1 MGPISDQTAIGGSAS
16 TLPCRHRKRQ
26 TIPRFTLGYS
36 NSDGHF
42 VLYVERGRWDYET
55 LKCKALSYVRRFGDN
70 VIFIV
75 EAAGSGISL
84 IEYMRKAQLRC
95 FHHRAKHD
103 KVERASLV
111 LPLFLAGRVHICN
124 VKSRNGWVEEF
135 INELLTFPNGRH
147 DDQVDSLVQALRWAE
162 PRVNP
167 GGRCYFV

>member
-1 MGPISDQTAIGGSAS
+1 MLFRS
-16 TLPCRHRKRQ
+16 
-26 TIPRFTLGYS
+26 
-36 NSDGHF
+36 
-42 VLYVERGRWDYET
+42 
-55 LKCKALSYVRRFGDN
+55 SYVRHFGDD

-84 IEYMRKAQLRC
+84 IEYMRKAQLRY
-95 FHHRAKHD
+95 FHHQAKHD

-124 VKSRNGWVEEF
+124 LKSHNGWVEEF

-147 DDQVDSLVQALRWAE
+147 DDQVDSLVQALSWAE

-167 GGRCYFV
+167 AGRCYFV

>member
-1 MGPISDQTAIGGSAS
+1 
-16 TLPCRHRKRQ
+16 
-26 TIPRFTLGYS
+26 
-36 NSDGHF
+36 
-42 VLYVERGRWDYET
+42 
-55 LKCKALSYVRRFGDN
+55 

-95 FHHRAKHD
+95 IHHYAKHD

-111 LPLFLAGRVHICN
+111 LPIFLDGRVHICD
-124 VKSRNGWVEEF
+124 VKSQNGWVEAF